1 MCFAVYIGTNE
12 KQTTSAWKQDET
24 VFYLEELKGDEIVK
38 EKFSKPFV
46 YYVGA
51 DTGCS
56 CGFAWEVENYE
67 DPDEQDNKKSP
78 QALIDFITKRT
89 KKEDIE
95 FYCCWEGD
103 WSDPIEEKIELDI
116 SDVGLDKYYF
126 MEEKRFV
133 VFRQQVENKN

>member
-12 KQTTSAWKQDET
+12 KQITSTWKQDET
-24 VFYLEELKGDEIVK
+24 LLYFEELKDDEIVRS
-38 EKFSKPFV
+38 KFSKPFV

-56 CGFAWEVENYE
+56 CGFAWEVENYD

-78 QALIDFITKRT
+78 QALIDLIRTQT
-89 KKEDIE
+89 KKGDLE

-103 WSDPIEEKIELDI
+103 WSDPIEERIELDI
-116 SDVGLDKYYF
+116 TDVGLDKYYF
-126 MEEKRFV
+126 MKEKVFV
-133 VFRQQVENKN
+133 IFRQQ